1 MDIITEMESYARAH
15 DVPIMEKEGIAFML
29 DVIQTHGCRRILEI
43 GTAIGYSAIR
53 MALVHEDIHVVSIE
67 RDEQRWQEACR
78 NVEKAGL
85 SSRITLIRWKRR
97 STENLIF
104 CSSMRPRRNTRA
116 SLSATPRCSS
126 KAGSCFQTILAF
138 TAWWKERRCRRA
150 AERGI
155 WCARSED
162 TSTIWNTMQHL
173 KRNSMMWATE

>member
-1 MDIITEMESYARAH
+1 MDIITEMETYARAH

-85 SSRITLIRWKRR
+85 SSRITLILGDALE
-97 STENLIF
+97 TEIDGEFDFLFIDAAKAQYTRFFERYTPLLKQGGIVLSDNLGF
-104 CSSMRPRRNTRA
+104 HGMVEGKTVPKSSSPVW
-116 SLSATPRCSS
+116 SSSALAAVAQ
-126 KAGSCFQTILAF
+126 AG
-138 TAWWKERRCRRA
+138 
-150 AERGI
+150 G
-155 WCARSED
+155 
-162 TSTIWNTMQHL
+162 
-173 KRNSMMWATE
+173 

>member
-1 MDIITEMESYARAH
+1 MDIITEMETYARAH

-85 SSRITLIRWKRR
+85 SSRITLILGDALE
-97 STENLIF
+97 TEIDGEFDFLFIDAAKAQYTRF
-104 CSSMRPRRNTRA
+104 FEHPAAQAGRDRAFRQSWLSRHGGRKDGAQEPRNAESGAQDQRIHR
-116 SLSATPRCSS
+116 LSGTQC
-126 KAGSCFQTILAF
+126 
-138 TAWWKERRCRRA
+138 
-150 AERGI
+150 GI
-155 WCARSED
+155 
-162 TSTIWNTMQHL
+162 
-173 KRNSMMWATE
+173 